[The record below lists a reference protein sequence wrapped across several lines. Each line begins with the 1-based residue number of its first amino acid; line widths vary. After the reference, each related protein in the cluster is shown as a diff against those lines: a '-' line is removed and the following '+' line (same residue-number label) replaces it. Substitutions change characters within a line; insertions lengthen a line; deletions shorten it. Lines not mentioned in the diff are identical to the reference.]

1 MRTIAER
8 AGVSVM
14 TVSRALSNHPEI
26 SQKTRDRIHGLATEL
41 GYRKNPLVSA
51 LMKQRSSGKAPGFTT
66 TIAHVHCFPF
76 GHTVRR
82 NLLNLREGIRV
93 QAEEIGYDVE
103 EFYLNE
109 PGMTPRRL
117 MEIIKS
123 RGIRGVVFE
132 HFFDKDIELDIDL
145 SGVSSVAIM
154 HTLKHPNINRVV
166 ANEYQAVLTAVDE
179 LIQRDYRRWGLILNN
194 RQESMS
200 TMKREAAWLQMNQ
213 ELPEERRIP
222 ILKFD
227 SQSELCR
234 RFDDWFEKYRPDSI
248 ITLSHMVSNLI
259 SRRGLRLGRDVGFA
273 LLGWNECDEGFA
285 GVDPNWHQ
293 VGVAAANQVIDQM
306 NRNEFNV
313 PTTPISTMI
322 EGRWVDGPTAVKLDS
337 VRAC

>member
-26 SQKTRDRIHGLATEL
+26 SQKTRDRIHTLATEL

-51 LMKQRSSGKAPGFTT
+51 LMKQRSTGKAPGFNTT
-66 TIAHVHCFPF
+66 LAHVHCFPF

-82 NLLNLREGIRV
+82 NLLDLREGIRF
-93 QAEEIGYDVE
+93 QAGEIGYDVE
-103 EFYLNE
+103 EFYINE

-117 MEIIKS
+117 MDIIKS
-123 RGIRGVVFE
+123 RGIRGVIFE
-132 HFFDKDIELDIDL
+132 HFFDKDVELDIDL

-154 HTLKHPNINRVV
+154 QTLKRPNINRVV
-166 ANEYQAVLTAVDE
+166 VNEYQAVLTAVDE
-179 LIQRDYRRWGLILNN
+179 LRKRGYHRCGLILNN

-213 ELPEERRIP
+213 ELADERRTP
-222 ILKFD
+222 VLKFD
-227 SQSELCR
+227 SPSDLDT
-234 RFDDWFEKYRPDSI
+234 RFDDWFEKCNPHAI
-248 ITLSHMVSNLI
+248 ITLSHAVPNMIL
-259 SRRGLRLGRDVGFA
+259 RRGLRLGYDVGFA
-273 LLGWNECDEGFA
+273 LLGWNESDVGFA

-306 NRNEFNV
+306 NRNEFDV
-313 PTTPISTMI
+313 PVTPIATMI
-322 EGRWVDGPTAVKLDS
+322 EGRWVDGVTAVKLDQA
-337 VRAC
+337 RAC